1 MQRVFDIVFRY
12 IVLIK
17 DVGLDR
23 VGQRFNGSDTVTAV
37 IRSDE
42 DSLEYAKRA
51 KTKKAKPRKY
61 NQTLKRIP
69 LRSNFK
75 FITHSSHRYD
85 MFAVFLT
92 QIMS

>member
-17 DVGLDR
+17 DVCLDR

-42 DSLEYAKRA
+42 DSLEYAK
-51 KTKKAKPRKY
+51 KGQDQKGKAQK
-61 NQTLKRIP
+61 
-69 LRSNFK
+69 
-75 FITHSSHRYD
+75 
-85 MFAVFLT
+85 V
-92 QIMS
+92 